1 MDEANKKKQEEYQ
14 KEIEQIRIENKKI
27 LEQMKADSDKRQKDI
42 KLKNQQEIEKINEE
56 SKNRILAN
64 EIRINQILLQY
75 QQDVHN
81 YFQHTHIKILTNL

>member
-1 MDEANKKKQEEYQ
+1 
-14 KEIEQIRIENKKI
+14 
-27 LEQMKADSDKRQKDI
+27 MKADSDKRQKDI

-81 YFQHTHIKILTNL
+81 YF

>member
-14 KEIEQIRIENKKI
+14 KEIEQIRIENKKK
-27 LEQMKADSDKRQKDI
+27 LEQMKADSEKRQKDI

-81 YFQHTHIKILTNL
+81 YF